1 MENASDARKNTVD
14 LTASIQ
20 QVNQIIDR
28 LRKASGF
35 DGEQRKTLLEASRRL
50 RASVETPVEYIFRFV
65 FQVGARIARTF
76 KSPLNH
82 PISLTKMPLY
92 E

>member
-1 MENASDARKNTVD
+1 MGDASDSTLD

-28 LRKASGF
+28 LGTASGF

-50 RASVETPVEYIFRFV
+50 RASIETPFEYIFRFV
-65 FQVGARIARTF
+65 FQVRARITRTF
-76 KSPLNH
+76 NSPLNH
-82 PISLTKMPLY
+82 PVSLTKTPPY

>member
-1 MENASDARKNTVD
+1 MGNASDARKDTVD

-28 LRKASGF
+28 LGKASGL

-50 RASVETPVEYIFRFV
+50 RDSIETPVEYIFRFV
-65 FQVGARIARTF
+65 FQVRTRMARTF

-82 PISLTKMPLY
+82 PTSLTKMPLY